1 MIMKP
6 LFADIADTGKQSA
19 LLLKHMEQETSGFSF
34 WITSGSKGEQRQTA
48 SKGFPLTSNEINPL
62 VSKFHNT
69 ESASEIVI
77 DTNHCFFFPIP
88 DLHLQLFAISDTDGF
103 SKSERQNISLAI
115 HLFLGKEEKNRLQTK
130 INIQKKQFKR
140 RAAVLEDKFQNI
152 MIENEKNYRKIQE
165 QQLNYSKTLQDEIRQ
180 QTAELRK
187 AKIAAE
193 SANIAK
199 SEFLATMSHEIRT
212 PMNGIIGFTDMLFDT
227 DLDQE
232 QMEFAGTIKRSGEA
246 LLSLINDILD
256 FSKVEAGKMDIEHI
270 EFEPKVIAT
279 DVCELIRPRVEKLP
293 IKITL
298 SIDSKL
304 PVKIIGDP
312 GRYRQVLINLM
323 GNGAKF
329 TLKGELELAISM
341 EDENADSI
349 TLHTTVRDTGI
360 GIARGKLE
368 TIFEPFKQADGSTT
382 REYGGTGLGLAICRK
397 IARLMDGNVWA
408 ESEPGRGTVFHFTA
422 QMKKSNG
429 QIRESKPVTCLTI
442 NEEEEKA
449 KTKIS
454 AKILLAEDNPV
465 NLKLATLIL
474 NKAGHKVTPARN
486 GRQAVEI
493 FTAAP
498 DDFDLIIMDIQMP
511 EMDGLEATKE
521 IRKSGFSRIPIIA
534 MTANAM
540 KGDRETC
547 ITAGMNDYI
556 SKPVKRELVFETI
569 DKWMEKE

>member
-1 MIMKP
+1 MKP

-140 RAAVLEDKFQNI
+140 RAAALEDKFQNI

-165 QQLNYSKTLQDEIRQ
+165 QQLNYSKTLQNEIRQ

-569 DKWMEKE
+569 DKWMKKE

>member
-140 RAAVLEDKFQNI
+140 RAAALEDKFQNI

>member
-1 MIMKP
+1 MKP

-140 RAAVLEDKFQNI
+140 RAAALEDKFQNI

-165 QQLNYSKTLQDEIRQ
+165 QQLNYSKTLQNEIRQ